1 MLVKT
6 GIVFKKKGMM
16 SHLIQRKLTLTN
28 QPRLYFSTADTSE
41 YKSDIL
47 ITPFVSAVWKGGDK
61 FDITCKRSGKHYT
74 LKVERADEAEMWATK
89 INRVVEASTK

>member
-16 SHLIQRKLTLTN
+16 SNNIKRQLTLTN
-28 QPRLYFSTADTSE
+28 QPRLYFTNPDTNE

-47 ITPFVSAVWKGGDK
+47 ITPFVQAILKGPDK
-61 FDITCKRSGKHYT
+61 FEIICKKSGKQYH
-74 LKVERADEAEMWATK
+74 LKVQ
-89 INRVVEASTK
+89 NS